1 VSFCVLVRILRESN
15 RQIAIIETKEMDRM
29 KKNESVSNRAEV
41 LCWKIVEAEK
51 ELYTLREIQQEIIQM
66 VAIIIFA

>member
-1 VSFCVLVRILRESN
+1 
-15 RQIAIIETKEMDRM
+15 MDRM